1 VAAAENASELLG
13 DAELLSGAGRHARG
27 NSLAVL
33 GVEEFGKAV
42 SLMTLVVMPEGLR
55 AQAPLRRMLEWHQL
69 KLVGG
74 LLMAV
79 ADFGRPPCVAGR
91 LADLPGRDLAE
102 MLRQT
107 AAWAQDA
114 DRLKLRG
121 LYADMDQRGRIQ
133 RPSEVTEDEIRKHL
147 VQAIQIVSPA
157 ALIGDLAARAGLS
170 DTPTEAVE
178 MSRALVS
185 ALAEAG
191 DASSAEAAASVM
203 VNSVSKFRDSSGASD
218 SMGALDLSELE
229 ELRAPAA

>member
-1 VAAAENASELLG
+1 
-13 DAELLSGAGRHARG
+13 
-27 NSLAVL
+27 
-33 GVEEFGKAV
+33 
-42 SLMTLVVMPEGLR
+42 M
-55 AQAPLRRMLEWHQL
+55 
-69 KLVGG
+69 
-74 LLMAV
+74 
-79 ADFGRPPCVAGR
+79 AGR

-133 RPSEVTEDEIRKHL
+133 RPSEVTEDEIRKQL
-147 VQAIQIVSPA
+147 VQAMKIVSPA
-157 ALIGDLAARAGLS
+157 GLIGDLAARAGLS
-170 DTPTEAVE
+170 DPPTEAVE